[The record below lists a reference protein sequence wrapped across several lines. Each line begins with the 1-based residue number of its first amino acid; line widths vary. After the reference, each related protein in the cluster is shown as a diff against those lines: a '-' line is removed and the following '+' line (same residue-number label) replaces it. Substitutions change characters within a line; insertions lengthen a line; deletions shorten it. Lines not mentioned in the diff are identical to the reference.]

1 MRVLRSVLL
10 VPLLLL
16 WTLSARA
23 QPGGGGVQAEPQTRA
38 EILEQARERKS
49 EQLEPYRISDAER
62 RVRFLETWRLP
73 RRLFTKGFGGVR
85 PAIGGMPSGSGFV
98 GGGGYITGYN
108 SQLLQF
114 TANARYSTLGFTAY
128 DAGLLILP
136 RSTSLSP
143 VQGHITWGRRDFS
156 SLRFFGLGPESG
168 RDDRTTYRLE
178 DNAVEMGVDAW
189 VGRVTELG
197 ASVG

>member
-85 PAIGGMPSGSGFV
+85 PAIGGMPSGQDSSGAV
-98 GGGGYITGYN
+98 
-108 SQLLQF
+108 
-114 TANARYSTLGFTAY
+114 A
-128 DAGLLILP
+128 
-136 RSTSLSP
+136 TSLGTTAS
-143 VQGHITWGRRDFS
+143 FS
-156 SLRFFGLGPESG
+156 SSR
-168 RDDRTTYRLE
+168 RTRGTQPSDSPPMTL
-178 DNAVEMGVDAW
+178 VC
-189 VGRVTELG
+189 
-197 ASVG
+197 